1 VTAYNPARDILR
13 MLAEIKRRVVAGEL
27 QGVAVVAIPH
37 AGFDTVV
44 AAAGYADGG
53 DDEWCDALEELRER
67 VVSGEVSEP
76 PDGDDDPDERAN

>member
-1 VTAYNPARDILR
+1 MSDSYDPTRDIVR

-27 QGVAVVAIPH
+27 QGVAVVAIPY

-53 DDEWCDALEELRER
+53 DEEWCDALDELRER

-76 PDGDDDPDERAN
+76 PDGPGDERAN